1 MPERRHRKL
10 FCPAAS
16 PEDCLFLDVWRPGT
30 FRRRLELSSDF
41 VWSDGLAQSL
51 RNPSV
56 HKRILSTQWLF
67 RVIELR
73 CATLLSFPVTI
84 TNSGIHFFMA
94 PRTRSFNA
102 VYCTPAV
109 ALVLVVFCASFGIS
123 QNASTNPPAPV
134 TSSANIRN
142 QTETAT
148 TTKVP
153 DVSKEALVVDQ
164 LHTRIRMESDGTGV
178 RDTTARIRVLSE
190 AGVKAMAVLSFTYSA
205 SNEQI
210 DIGYVRV
217 KKSDG
222 SVVAT
227 PEYNAQEMPAD
238 VSREAPMYS
247 DIHQKQVAVR
257 GLGVGDTL
265 EYQVTQRILK
275 PEVADQ
281 FWFEYSFEKSGVVLE
296 EQLDLDLPADKAV
309 IVASAD
315 AQPTITS
322 GSGRKLYHWS
332 SSNLSHPDPEAPPKS
347 LKHLKP
353 SVQVTTFSSW
363 EQVGAWYQS
372 LQRESLVVSPAIQA
386 RADTLTRGLT
396 NEDDKIRAIFDD
408 VALHV
413 HYVGLDFGIGRYQ
426 PHQADDVLASEY
438 GDCKDKHT
446 LVAALLKAAGIDSWP
461 VLIST
466 KRDLD
471 PAVPSPAQFD
481 HVITLVPE
489 GSSLIW
495 MDSTAEVAPVGVL
508 TPRLRDKQGL
518 AIPAE
523 KPAYLVRTPANPLLP
538 GSVRV
543 EVNAQLSGRG
553 VLTGHITQTT
563 EGDVGMVLRLA
574 FRRTPQSQWKEVVQG
589 IVHLE
594 GYGGEASN
602 PQISQVEQIDRPL
615 VMSLDYTREKYYQWD
630 DRDTKH
636 WISPPLPAMGGELA
650 PGMKEQKPGDN
661 PALGAPGKTVY
672 VATLRLPAGW
682 TMTPPTD
689 VVINEDWLEYRA
701 TYSFKD
707 GIFAAERSM
716 VVKKSEVS
724 LSQWDRYLAFRRK
737 MFEDWSRQT
746 LISPSRFAVNTTPEQ
761 DDRGTVK
768 SDSLPV
774 YSEMS
779 TESDVALTLARG
791 TVVHVGLA
799 VTTDQGRWCSV
810 SNADTSAKLGFV
822 RCDGLDRQTVSSA
835 APAGS
840 GAVLST
846 PVDQSSKGT
855 IASCE
860 DLRSVAASG
869 LVSEVE
875 SILQTEPD
883 LVKCRGLR
891 GFTPLHTAAD
901 KDQTEV
907 VRFLIAHG
915 AEINARTDAGDTP
928 LHWAAFDDRMNAA
941 KLLLAEGAEINPR
954 DKDGNTPLHWAAA
967 RGNVEMTELLIA
979 HGADLKTKTRFGCTP
994 LRGAYDYHQMA
1005 TARVLLAHGATQ

>member
-1 MPERRHRKL
+1 MRSL
-10 FCPAAS
+10 IAS
-16 PEDCLFLDVWRPGT
+16 
-30 FRRRLELSSDF
+30 S
-41 VWSDGLAQSL
+41 
-51 RNPSV
+51 
-56 HKRILSTQWLF
+56 
-67 RVIELR
+67 
-73 CATLLSFPVTI
+73 
-84 TNSGIHFFMA
+84 M
-94 PRTRSFNA
+94 RSFFVVCRGFA
-102 VYCTPAV
+102 FVVLSLTSCVST
-109 ALVLVVFCASFGIS
+109 LVG
-123 QNASTNPPAPV
+123 QDKPPASTPG
-134 TSSANIRN
+134 SSSNANLPN
-142 QTETAT
+142 QTETVTAPT
-148 TTKVP
+148 P
-153 DVSKEALVVDQ
+153 ADLSKEALVVDQ
-164 LHTRIRMESDGTGV
+164 LYTHIRMEGDGTGT
-178 RDTTARIRVLSE
+178 RDTTAHIRVLSE

-217 KKSDG
+217 RKSDG
-222 SVVAT
+222 SVVMT
-227 PEYNAQEMPAD
+227 PEYNAQDMPAD

-247 DIHQKQVAVR
+247 DIHQKHVAVR

-275 PEVADQ
+275 PEVPDQ
-281 FWFEYSFEKSGVVLE
+281 FWFEYSFEKSSIVLG
-296 EQLDLDLPADKAV
+296 EQLDLDVPEDKAV

-322 GSGRKLYHWS
+322 TSGRKLYHWT

-353 SVQVTTFSSW
+353 SVQVTTFNSW

-396 NEDDKIRAIFDD
+396 SEDDKVRAIFDD

-426 PHQADDVLASEY
+426 PHLADDVLASEY

-495 MDSTAEVAPVGVL
+495 MDSTAEVAPVGMLV
-508 TPRLRDKQGL
+508 PPLRDKQAL
-518 AIPAE
+518 AIPVG

-543 EVNAQLSGRG
+543 EVNARLSGRG

-563 EGDVGMVLRLA
+563 QGDLGTVLRLV
-574 FRRTPQSQWKEVVQG
+574 FRRTPQAQWKELVQG
-589 IVHLE
+589 IVHLQ

-602 PQISQVEQIDRPL
+602 PEISEVEQIDRPL

-636 WISPPLPAMGGELA
+636 WISPPLPPMGGELA
-650 PGMKEQKPGDN
+650 PGTKEKKPADN
-661 PALGAPGKTVY
+661 PTLGAPSKTVY
-672 VATLRLPAGW
+672 VSTLQLPPGW
-682 TMTPPTD
+682 TMNPPRD
-689 VVINEDWLEYRA
+689 VDIDEDWLEYRA

-707 GIFAAERSM
+707 GIFTAERSL

-724 LSQWDRYLAFRRK
+724 LSQWDRYLAFRRE
-737 MFEDWSRQT
+737 MFEDWSRQM
-746 LISPSRFAVNTTPEQ
+746 LISPSRFTANTAPER
-761 DDRGTVK
+761 DDRSTVK
-768 SDSLPV
+768 TDSLPV

-779 TESDVALTLARG
+779 TESDVVLTLAHG
-791 TVVHVGLA
+791 TVVRVGLS

-810 SNADTSAKLGFV
+810 SSVDTSAKLGFV
-822 RCDGLDRQTVSSA
+822 RCDGLDWQTVSSA
-835 APAGS
+835 APASS
-840 GAVLST
+840 GEALST
-846 PVDQSSKGT
+846 PVDQSSNGT
-855 IASCE
+855 NASCE
-860 DLRSVAASG
+860 ALRSVAASG

-907 VRFLIAHG
+907 VRFLISHG

-928 LHWAAFDDRMNAA
+928 LHWAAVDDRMNAA
-941 KLLLAEGAEINPR
+941 KLLLAEGAEINPK

-967 RGNVEMTELLIA
+967 RGHVEMTELLIA

-994 LRGAYDYHQMA
+994 LRGAYDYHQAA